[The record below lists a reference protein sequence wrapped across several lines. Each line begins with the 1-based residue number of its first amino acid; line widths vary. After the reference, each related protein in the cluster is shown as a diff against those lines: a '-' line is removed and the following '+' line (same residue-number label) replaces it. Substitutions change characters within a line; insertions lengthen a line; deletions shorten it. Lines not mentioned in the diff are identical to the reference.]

1 MTVAFFLI
9 TLFFIVVE
17 GAAFG
22 VVHFTA
28 KGDKRCGVGGL
39 YEECVC
45 VFSVVLHTHT
55 HTLSVCVC
63 VCVCLFIRTRV
74 WSCVWTTHELCD
86 VM

>member
-55 HTLSVCVC
+55 HSLSVCVC
-63 VCVCLFIRTRV
+63 VCVFLYVHVCGVVYGRLMN
-74 WSCVWTTHELCD
+74 CV
-86 VM
+86 M